1 MQANYQRSYSR
12 PEKSK
17 EKSKIDLTEI
27 EYVYED
33 ETRAN
38 KVLLGKGSFATVY
51 LVRHK
56 HSRKLYALKVVF

>member
-1 MQANYQRSYSR
+1 MQNNHQHSNSRS
-12 PEKSK
+12 EKSK
-17 EKSKIDLTEI
+17 ERNKIDLTEI

-33 ETRAN
+33 DSRTN

-56 HSRKLYALKVVF
+56 HTKKLFALKVVV